1 MLCRTC
7 AANCKPPPP
16 LALFLL
22 ENSQQSLNLF
32 ALRIR
37 PLSRDLPKWALMT
50 MPHPLTHHSHDMQ
63 PSSSTTAPRLP
74 FQVWGEPRHSTP
86 ADAEWLDSDP
96 KAASGRE
103 LAERLRKHDTCAPC
117 APERESFE
125 DWAAR
130 TLSGVPRLRRC
141 DTDFGQQIAP
151 PAAQIPAVSTSAATR
166 FDPYGWAFLFWVT
179 GLVVWLRHPQ
189 FVNHWLVFAAV
200 VLLIAPAKYLIRTA
214 LFIGVGWYL
223 LRNYFPI

>member
-1 MLCRTC
+1 
-7 AANCKPPPP
+7 
-16 LALFLL
+16 
-22 ENSQQSLNLF
+22 
-32 ALRIR
+32 
-37 PLSRDLPKWALMT
+37 
-50 MPHPLTHHSHDMQ
+50 MQ
-63 PSSSTTAPRLP
+63 PSGTTTATWLP
-74 FQVWGEPRHSTP
+74 FQVWGEPRHITP

-103 LAERLRKHDTCAPC
+103 LAERLRGDSPCAPC
-117 APERESFE
+117 APDRESFE

-151 PAAQIPAVSTSAATR
+151 PAVQIPAVSTSAAAR

-189 FVNHWLVFAAV
+189 FVGHWLVFAAV

-214 LFIGVGWYL
+214 LLIGAAYLL